1 MEEGTPPGATNAL
14 KRTFNEFDKDRSGKI
29 DKGELKSALESLGK
43 RVNDASLTKL
53 IQQVDV
59 NQDGQID
66 FTEFVQLACEDR
78 QSRPMLRPET

>member
-1 MEEGTPPGATNAL
+1 
-14 KRTFNEFDKDRSGKI
+14 
-29 DKGELKSALESLGK
+29 
-43 RVNDASLTKL
+43 
-53 IQQVDV
+53 V

>member
-43 RVNDASLTKL
+43 RGSDPA
-53 IQQVDV
+53 
-59 NQDGQID
+59 GGR
-66 FTEFVQLACEDR
+66 EPGRPDR
-78 QSRPMLRPET
+78 LHRVCAARV